1 MALEINEEVKHGKCN
16 ESFRNQTG
24 RSDQLNQEST
34 TSSIPKKCLKLVKNR
49 KKPRIEGKSGF
60 APDPVFKT
68 MSVTGHNH

>member
-16 ESFRNQTG
+16 GSFRNQTG
-24 RSDQLNQEST
+24 T

-49 KKPRIEGKSGF
+49 KKPRIGGKSGF

-68 MSVTGHNH
+68 MSVTGYNH